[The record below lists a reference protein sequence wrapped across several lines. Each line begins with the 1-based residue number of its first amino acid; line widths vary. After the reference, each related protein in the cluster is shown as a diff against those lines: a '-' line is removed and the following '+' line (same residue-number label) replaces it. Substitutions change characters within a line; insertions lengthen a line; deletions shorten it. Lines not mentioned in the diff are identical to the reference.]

1 MRFDANRLS
10 VLAGLSNDKSGLLR
24 EGVADMMG
32 DEQWTMEGE
41 PDGESYDETL
51 GLFEEEEEEEEGEE
65 GEGEEGE
72 EDPDAPPDPENVEA
86 LRKVA
91 GDEGFDADEYVTVDE
106 NVLRREILRMKNQQ
120 VSENRVRMAI
130 RKEIESILSEDT
142 EDEDLYLTSSWL
154 YGSSKPRNSRKG
166 SVHTVIPGLGFKAQ

>member
-24 EGVADMMG
+24 EGVPDGVMG
-32 DEQWTMEGE
+32 DEQYTMEGE
-41 PDGESYDETL
+41 PDEEGYDENL
-51 GLFEEEEEEEEGEE
+51 GLFEEEEEEGEE
-65 GEGEEGE
+65 GAV
-72 EDPDAPPDPENVEA
+72 DPDAKPDPEIVDA
-86 LRKVA
+86 LKA
-91 GDEGFDADEYVTVDE
+91 AADDEGFGLDEYVTVDE
-106 NVLRREILRMKNQQ
+106 NVLRREIMRMKKQQ
-120 VSENRVRMAI
+120 LSENSIRMAI

-154 YGSSKPRNSRKG
+154 YGSNKPRNSRKG